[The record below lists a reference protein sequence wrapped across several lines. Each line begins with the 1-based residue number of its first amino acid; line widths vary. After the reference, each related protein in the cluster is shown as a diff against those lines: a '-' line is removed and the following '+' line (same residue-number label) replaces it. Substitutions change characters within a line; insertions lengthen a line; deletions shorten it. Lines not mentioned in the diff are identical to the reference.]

1 MGIDMEFE
9 KLIYRRR
16 STRGFTGK
24 PLTDDQ
30 IQKLLHAAVNAPNAC
45 NLQSWHFYCVCDRVK
60 IEGLVP
66 EVYGGAWIKNAG
78 AIFVICT
85 DAQKLAERFGE
96 RGDKLFCIQDT
107 ACAADHMLL
116 MAAEL
121 GLDGCFVG
129 AFDEDNCRKYLNIPA
144 NQRPVIILPIGY
156 ASAEFPKKPRK
167 NIDGVVTFVGKNK
180 PVFDEQNGTPFR
192 LYDRNLPGAV
202 FEKLNLS
209 GAVIKNCNLQ
219 DVQIEDC
226 DVSNMTLNGAPINK

>member
-1 MGIDMEFE
+1 MRKKELKKRI
-9 KLIYRRR
+9 L
-16 STRGFTGK
+16 
-24 PLTDDQ
+24 
-30 IQKLLHAAVNAPNAC
+30 AAVCVTALALMQAFIIAPAAG
-45 NLQSWHFYCVCDRVK
+45 QSDVNGASPAGTDLEVRVQ
-60 IEGLVP
+60 
-66 EVYGGAWIKNAG
+66 YY
-78 AIFVICT
+78 
-85 DAQKLAERFGE
+85 GE